1 MKRVWLIV
9 LVVVM
14 LFTLPSCI
22 EIVEG
27 VSQEEYDA
35 LKEAYDAVVSERD
48 ALLNGY
54 PIETDATEET
64 EKKVDVETTYV
75 PTPVFNEEAV
85 LSQIE
90 VTEYSYS
97 NSFWHYAFLVVKNN
111 SDFVLDISVS
121 VKFYNDAGELIGV
134 KEDSESPVASDTAV
148 CMYFMPDEK
157 FATME
162 YEISL
167 DKEKY
172 YASVVQDL
180 TYETVSAKDKE
191 IISVTNNGR
200 DAAEFV
206 QVYALFFNGDEV
218 VGFQNEY
225 ITDKDYEIK
234 PGKTISVELNC
245 YEKYT
250 SVKYYLTGR
259 KLG

>member
-1 MKRVWLIV
+1 MKKVLLIT
-9 LVVVM
+9 LVVAM
-14 LFTLPSCI
+14 LFSLSSCI

-27 VSQEEYDA
+27 VPQEEYDA
-35 LKEAYDAVVSERD
+35 LLEKYNAVVSERD
-48 ALLNGY
+48 ALLNGE
-54 PIETDATEET
+54 PIETDDPET
-64 EKKVDVETTYV
+64 NNV
-75 PTPVFNEEAV
+75 PTPLFNEEEV

-97 NSFWHYAFLVVKNN
+97 NEWAHYAFLVIRNN
-111 SDFVLDISVS
+111 SEFTLDVSVS

-134 KEDSESPVASDTAV
+134 KTADESPVAVESAV

-162 YEISL
+162 YELSV
-167 DKEKY
+167 ERETY

-191 IISVTNNGR
+191 IISVTNNGSEV
-200 DAAEFV
+200 AEFV
-206 QVYALFFNGDEV
+206 QVYALFFNGDKV

-225 ITDKDYEIK
+225 ITDNDSELK
-234 PGKTISVELNC
+234 PGKTISEELDC
-245 YEKYT
+245 FEEYT
-250 SVKYYLTGR
+250 SVKYFFTGR